1 MTEDSMRRQHGVAP
15 RGLDAVPQS
24 PSYEGRF
31 GRMFRALPTF
41 QQPDELLDRLA
52 GMMHENP
59 GAPSPDNPN
68 IPAGYTYLGQ
78 FIDHDITFD
87 PNSDLQ
93 RMNDPEG
100 LVNFRTP
107 RFDLDSL
114 YGSGPADEPFQY
126 DEGSGAMKLLTGKGR
141 HTDTGQPTADDDL
154 PRNEQGTALIGDPRN
169 DENIIVSQLHLA
181 FLKLHNRFVDEVGVN
196 QGLVGE
202 ELFKEAQRL
211 TRWHYQWVVVHDFLA
226 RTVGQE
232 VVDSILAPG
241 GNGVPKIKLRHYR
254 WKIQPYMPV
263 EFSVAAYRFG
273 HSQVRPTYKINDPV
287 PELPIFSPDPNAG
300 PLDDF
305 RGFRFLPQGWTIDWS
320 FFFDTGGPGTSRQAS
335 RAIDIRLAEGLFNL
349 PGTPASEQSLALRN
363 LKRGRALGLPSGQRV
378 ATAVGV
384 PDLTR
389 EELGFWEPAPLW
401 FYILKE
407 SELRHNGTKI
417 GPVGGRIVAEVL
429 LGLLDGDPLSWI
441 NVEPGW
447 EPTIPDADGDGKIT
461 MVDLLRF
468 AIPEQAGPPVSPPPG
483 GWS

>member
-1 MTEDSMRRQHGVAP
+1 MAGDVMHRQHGTGT
-15 RGLDAVPQS
+15 RGLDAVPQA

-31 GRMFRALPTF
+31 GRMFRSLATF
-41 QQPDELLDRLA
+41 KQPDELLERLA
-52 GMMHENP
+52 NGMREEA
-59 GAPSPDNPN
+59 GISPDNPE

-87 PNSDLQ
+87 PTSSLQ

-126 DEGSGAMKLLTGKGR
+126 DEASGGVKLLVGKGR
-141 HTDTGQPTADDDL
+141 HTDTGAETTDDDL
-154 PRNEQGTALIGDPRN
+154 PRNVQGRALIGDPRN

-181 FLKLHNRFVDEVGVN
+181 FLKLHNRFIDEVGTN

-202 ELFKEAQRL
+202 DLFKEAQRL
-211 TRWHYQWVVVHDFLA
+211 TRWHYQWVVVHDFLE
-226 RTVGQE
+226 RTVGKD
-232 VVDSILAPG
+232 VLDSILLTDE
-241 GNGVPKIKLRHYR
+241 NGVRKVELRHYK
-254 WKIQPYMPV
+254 WKVQPFMPV

-273 HSQVRPTYKINDPV
+273 HSQVRPAYSINDTV
-287 PELPIFSPDPNAG
+287 QNLPIFSPNPGVG
-300 PLDDF
+300 PLEDF
-305 RGFRFLPQGWTIDWS
+305 RGFRFLPQAWTVDWS
-320 FFFDTGGPGTSRQAS
+320 FFFDTGGPRTSRQAS
-335 RAIDIRLAEGLFNL
+335 RAIDTKLAEGLFSL
-349 PGTPASEQSLALRN
+349 PGAPAGMDSLALLN
-363 LKRGRALGLPSGQRV
+363 LRRGRALGLPSGQRV

-401 FYILKE
+401 FYVLKE
-407 SELRHNGTKI
+407 SELRHGGTRI

-429 LGLLDGDPLSWI
+429 LGLLAGDPLSWI
-441 NVEPGW
+441 NAEPTW
-447 EPTIPDADGDGKIT
+447 TPTIPDADGDGKIT

-468 AIPEQAGPPVSPPPG
+468 AVPNQAGPPVQPPPG